1 MKFKPHSNHPLV
13 ISYIK
18 LNQTNPLLSYFSIT
32 IIIKKKNLGVE
43 VSHTKHHLQKM
54 RIKNNIKIKNVKMI
68 LAGLDLAIN
77 VTLVLE
83 YPFYQNAKW
92 SLFLICNLRNR
103 RDWRHGCFQ
112 WLRRR
117 RSHFHSFGIGV
128 DLSRHRLFQH
138 GSQSHV
144 PPSTFQPSVFVCFQ
158 SLSIPP
164 ERNPN
169 YRSFTFSSSSLFPF
183 QETASR
189 SRFAGATRLSWLTT
203 AATRTIACI
212 YWSMLERPSRKQ
224 CLGGSF
230 PVGFPELIPWVHF
243 SHDAFLI

>member
-1 MKFKPHSNHPLV
+1 ML
-13 ISYIK
+13 
-18 LNQTNPLLSYFSIT
+18 
-32 IIIKKKNLGVE
+32 
-43 VSHTKHHLQKM
+43 
-54 RIKNNIKIKNVKMI
+54 

-77 VTLVLE
+77 LTLVLE
-83 YPFYQNAKW
+83 YPFTRTQNIHHER
-92 SLFLICNLRNR
+92 SLCFWFAISESVVTEGMAASNGFVDGAATPTPSESALIFLGTSCSSMVPNLM
-103 RDWRHGCFQ
+103 C
-112 WLRRR
+112 L
-117 RSHFHSFGIGV
+117 
-128 DLSRHRLFQH
+128 L
-138 GSQSHV
+138 
-144 PPSTFQPSVFVCFQ
+144 QPSNPPCSVCFQ